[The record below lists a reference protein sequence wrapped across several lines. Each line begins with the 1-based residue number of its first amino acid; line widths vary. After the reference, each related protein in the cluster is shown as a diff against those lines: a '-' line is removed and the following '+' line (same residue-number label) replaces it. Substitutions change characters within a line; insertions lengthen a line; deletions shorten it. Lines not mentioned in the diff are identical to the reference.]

1 MPQPGGKLQSTS
13 LRQWS
18 ILNCLFP
25 AQKFSSSTGRCVER
39 VHPDYPPICRKEGRF
54 PYHHD
59 CKIYYKCDERLM
71 PHLYSCPSG
80 TIFSPL
86 ASKCIP
92 GDECP
97 STEISNS
104 GSYIPENCELKF
116 PECTAEGT
124 FRSPKDCA
132 LYYTCKLQASGN
144 YLQTRFK

>member
-1 MPQPGGKLQSTS
+1 M
-13 LRQWS
+13 
-18 ILNCLFP
+18 
-25 AQKFSSSTGRCVER
+25 QKFNSSTGRCVER
-39 VHPDYPPICRKEGRF
+39 VNPDYPPICKKEGRF
-54 PYHHD
+54 SYQHD
-59 CKIYYKCDERLM
+59 CRIYYKCDR
-71 PHLYSCPSG
+71 HLTPQLYGCPTG
-80 TIFSPL
+80 TIFSQL
-86 ASKCIP
+86 EGKCIP

-132 LYYTCKLQASGN
+132 LYYSCKLQPSGN